1 MSHEPRRNDRP
12 DFNEIF
18 KHELGPCKAQVKKPR
33 RDTFPDRLRPGNP
46 VRWDDNAKHWA
57 TLWKLELVKA
67 LENGHESSPK
77 ELADICCEYAR
88 LCFVYGSAGEVV
100 PLAKMTLRQLGQQP
114 IGRQREGLA
123 ELQRVY
129 LHVIKLADGC
139 GFHAEANVFIRYAI
153 ELGEL
158 IDRTPLY
165 QLHNTPRIRPPV
177 WQTRYLDLAD
187 CCLKLG
193 QIDEALQALDDG
205 VDACARSNLRSL
217 QVQMELAAI
226 RIAFH
231 HGKRPD
237 AFRRC
242 LEVIEHYDP
251 KAPNQLPAIL
261 TAKGLYEEFSTE
273 P

>member
-18 KHELGPCKAQVKKPR
+18 KHELGPCKAPIRKPK
-33 RDTFPDRLRPGNP
+33 DTTPEHLRPGNP
-46 VRWDDNAKHWA
+46 AGWDDHAKYYADHWR
-57 TLWKLELVKA
+57 LELI
-67 LENGHESSPK
+67 K
-77 ELADICCEYAR
+77 ELEGGAKTPPKDLADACEEYAR

-123 ELQRVY
+123 ELKRVY

-158 IDRTPLY
+158 IDRMPLY

-177 WQTRYLDLAD
+177 WQDRHLDLAD
-187 CCLKLG
+187 CCLKLE
-193 QIDEALQALDDG
+193 QIDEALRALDDG
-205 VDACARSNLRSL
+205 VDACARSDLRSL

-261 TAKGLYEEFSTE
+261 TAKGLYEEFSVE
-273 P
+273 G